1 MFRINRTKEKRSMM
15 PIFFI
20 GLIDIELHSE
30 RNPLPPPV
38 DCGVSERIKKLI
50 EFLTVAAEHC
60 HFKNY

>member
-30 RNPLPPPV
+30 RIPRPPPV
-38 DCGVSERIKKLI
+38 DCGVSERIKK
-50 EFLTVAAEHC
+50 
-60 HFKNY
+60 